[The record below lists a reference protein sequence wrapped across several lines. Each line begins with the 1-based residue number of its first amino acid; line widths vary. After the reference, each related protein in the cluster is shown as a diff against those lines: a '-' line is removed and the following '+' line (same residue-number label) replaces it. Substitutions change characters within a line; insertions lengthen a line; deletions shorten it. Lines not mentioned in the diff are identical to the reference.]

1 MTTHDATGAGSPSAL
16 LAAPTRRPWAAL
28 IVLAT
33 AQFMVFLDETVVN
46 VALPSIKADLGFT
59 QPGLAWVI
67 NAYMLTFGGLLLLG
81 GRIADL
87 YGRRRIFLLGTA
99 VFGLASLLDGLAM
112 SPELLIAARGL
123 QGASAALAT
132 PAALALI
139 TSLFPPGPERVRALS
154 IWGALSG
161 LGFAVGILLGG
172 ILTDLASWRWVF
184 LINVPIAV
192 ASLAIVPRF
201 VKESRSTARPRFDIL
216 GAITLTAGMSTLV
229 YALLNVA
236 SAGWGA
242 PQTHALLAI
251 ALTLLAAFGVIESR
265 GTAPLIPLAI
275 LRNRRTLAPTAVQF
289 LLGGSLIS
297 SLFLLTLYLQ
307 QILGYTPLQAGISYL
322 PLAAGVGTATGLAN
336 KWVPTQGPRRLAVVG
351 LTLAGAGL
359 AILAHAP
366 VHGSYLVNVLPALV
380 LLGVGA
386 GLAFV
391 SITNAALATVD
402 EAVAGLASALL
413 STAVM
418 LGGSLGL
425 AVLTSVATARRNS
438 LLDIGAT
445 QLAAQVGGL
454 NLAFAVAATGAL
466 AAALIAA
473 VALIRKRAEMIGEPT
488 RNGELSPSGQ
498 DQSPTPSRHF
508 E

>member
-1 MTTHDATGAGSPSAL
+1 
-16 LAAPTRRPWAAL
+16 
-28 IVLAT
+28 
-33 AQFMVFLDETVVN
+33 
-46 VALPSIKADLGFT
+46 
-59 QPGLAWVI
+59 
-67 NAYMLTFGGLLLLG
+67 
-81 GRIADL
+81 
-87 YGRRRIFLLGTA
+87 
-99 VFGLASLLDGLAM
+99 
-112 SPELLIAARGL
+112 
-123 QGASAALAT
+123 
-132 PAALALI
+132 
-139 TSLFPPGPERVRALS
+139 
-154 IWGALSG
+154 
-161 LGFAVGILLGG
+161 
-172 ILTDLASWRWVF
+172 
-184 LINVPIAV
+184 
-192 ASLAIVPRF
+192 
-201 VKESRSTARPRFDIL
+201 
-216 GAITLTAGMSTLV
+216 MSTLV
-229 YALLNVA
+229 YALLNAA

-359 AILAHAP
+359 VILAHAP

-425 AVLTSVATARRNS
+425 AVLASVATARRNS

-466 AAALIAA
+466 TAALIAA